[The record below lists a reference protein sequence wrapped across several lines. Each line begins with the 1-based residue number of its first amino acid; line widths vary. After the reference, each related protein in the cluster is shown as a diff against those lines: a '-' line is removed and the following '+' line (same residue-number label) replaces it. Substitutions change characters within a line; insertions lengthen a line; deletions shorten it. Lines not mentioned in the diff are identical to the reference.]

1 VIRVLLADDQ
11 ALVRAG
17 FRALLDAQDDVE
29 VVGEAGDGAEAVRL
43 AVRYRPDVV
52 LMDIRMPG
60 LDGLEAT
67 RRIAAD
73 PALSG
78 VRIVIL
84 TTFDLDEYVFEA
96 LRVGA
101 SGFLVK
107 DTEPVDLLR
116 GIRAVA
122 SGDAL
127 LSPGVT
133 RRLIEEF
140 ASRARAPR
148 PPTELSGLTEPVR
161 DFVLAQP
168 GAAEYLDLIDRLLE
182 FSIPAFAD
190 EGKSRLTIAIGCTG
204 GRHRS
209 IVFAEELAKR
219 LREAGH
225 APVEALHRELE
236 RA

>member
-1 VIRVLLADDQ
+1 VIDVLLADDQ

-17 FRALLDAQDDVE
+17 FRALLDAQDDVR
-29 VVGEAGDGAEAVRL
+29 VVAEATSGAEAVRL
-43 AVRYRPDVV
+43 ATEYRPDVV

-67 RRIAAD
+67 RQITAD
-73 PALSG
+73 PNLTA
-78 VRIVIL
+78 VKIVIL

-122 SGDAL
+122 SGDGL

-133 RRLIEEF
+133 RRLIAEF

-148 PPTELSGLTEPVR
+148 TPKDLAGLTEREREVMAL
-161 DFVLAQP
+161 VGEGLSNEEIA
-168 GAAEYLDLIDRLLE
+168 DRLVV
-182 FSIPAFAD
+182 SPATA
-190 EGKSRLTIAIGCTG
+190 KTHVSRAMVKLGA
-204 GRHRS
+204 RDRAQLV
-209 IVFAEELAKR
+209 VFAY
-219 LREAGH
+219 EAGLVR
-225 APVEALHRELE
+225 PGWLG
-236 RA
+236 